1 MSPTRGHVYRSLSG
15 SVQEEVLNRRCEQ
28 GQQLPGHEQS
38 TELQLGTVTRDKGV
52 GGTRL
57 LHREERGDAD

>member
-15 SVQEEVLNRRCEQ
+15 SVQEEVLNRRCGQ

-38 TELQLGTVTRDKGV
+38 TELQLGDQGW
-52 GGTRL
+52 GGEGGKTSS
-57 LHREERGDAD
+57 